1 MILDRAI
8 PMPKPFSIPGPDA
21 AAFEAFALRAGRIGI
36 VTHTRP
42 DGDAIGSTLAL
53 KRYLEARLGGAGKCR
68 ILLDT
73 DAPDAIRFLFS
84 SSDLQETLVYERDA
98 AAVREWVE
106 GCTLLVFLDLNT
118 LSRTGGMEAAVRGS
132 TAPRILVDH
141 HLRPER
147 ADFGLAFSET
157 EVSST
162 CELLYRIL
170 LALPSCAGKGLP
182 QGCNEP
188 LLTGITTDTN
198 NFANSV
204 FPGTLEAVAALLEAG
219 TDRERIL
226 EHVYNGYPERRIR
239 LMGRLLDRELTISD
253 KGVACMILDGETAAA
268 YGIREGE
275 TEGFVNIPLAI
286 DRVRMSLFLKQS
298 GDEYRVSIRSKRGW
312 SARDLA
318 ARYFAGGGHEQASG
332 GRIPLDG
339 ALKTKDDVAAFVA
352 RCTDEFLTDEA

>member
-1 MILDRAI
+1 MQ
-8 PMPKPFSIPGPDA
+8 KPFSIPGPDA
-21 AAFEAFALRAGRIGI
+21 AAFEGLALRAGRIGI

-42 DGDAIGSTLAL
+42 DGDAIGSCLAL
-53 KRYLEARLGGAGKCR
+53 KRYLEARLGGAGNCR

-73 DAPDAIRFLFS
+73 DAPDAVRFLFS
-84 SSDLQETLVYERDA
+84 PSDLQETLVYERDA

-118 LSRTGGMEAAVRGS
+118 LSRTGGMEEALRGS
-132 TAPRILVDH
+132 AAPRILVDH
-141 HLRPER
+141 HLHPNL
-147 ADFGLAFSET
+147 ADFGLAFSEM

-170 LALPSCAGKGLP
+170 RALPSCEGKGLP
-182 QGCNEP
+182 EGCAEP

-204 FPGTLEAVAALLEAG
+204 YGGTLETVAELLEAG
-219 TDRERIL
+219 VDRERIL
-226 EHVYNGYPERRIR
+226 EHVYNEYPERRIR
-239 LMGRLLDRELTISD
+239 LLGRLLDRELTISD

-268 YGIREGE
+268 YGIKEGE

-298 GDEYRVSIRSKRGW
+298 GDEYRISIRSKKGW

-332 GRIPLDG
+332 GRIPLGGD
-339 ALKTKDDVAAFVA
+339 LKTKDDVAAFVA
-352 RCTDEFLTDEA
+352 RCTDEFLTDES